1 MTSPYLLDTNV
12 CIEIARG
19 RLSGIQNHMAALSY
33 GQVTICAIVWA
44 ELELGARLSPKG
56 YARART
62 QIEVFSLLPQW
73 PFDRPC
79 AERYAALRADLQRRG
94 QLIGG
99 NDIANRCQ
107 RTGAWFDPGHPQHP
121 RIQPRTGITIGR
133 LADMN
138 PPGWDS
144 LNPQT
149 PA

>member
-19 RLSGIQNHMAALSY
+19 RLPGIQNHMAALSY

-94 QLIGG
+94 QLMGG
-99 NDIANRCQ
+99 NDMQIAAIALAHGLILVTHNTREFS
-107 RTGAWFDPGHPQHP
+107 RVPGL
-121 RIQPRTGITIGR
+121 R
-133 LADMN
+133 LED
-138 PPGWDS
+138 W
-144 LNPQT
+144 QV
-149 PA
+149 